1 MIPLQSSRVATNFSV
16 EIFDWNQFEQ
26 AKSLGEAQIDLAGL
40 EPFTSAERVLVLSH
54 PKHGAHG
61 RIRVRLLFHPQIL
74 AKSRQK
80 TSTFSSAGRAVTQ
93 IGGLPVSAGKGAFK
107 GVTSVFRR
115 GDKDHQDVVGVVP
128 IPVPVSVSA
137 STDLPAG
144 QSSTHAV
151 GGVMMGNGGQS
162 APFPLDGQNLAAEG
176 HGVGSTQPPGIL
188 RVTILGAKDI
198 ALSET
203 RAYVTVRVGD
213 KEFKTKH
220 YHKTATPEWCAFL
233 FFFCWCSLRF
243 LCVICIGTRCS
254 FSPLRWLLQ
263 PRFLYGYMITRH

>member
-1 MIPLQSSRVATNFSV
+1 M
-16 EIFDWNQFEQ
+16 
-26 AKSLGEAQIDLAGL
+26 
-40 EPFTSAERVLVLSH
+40 SH

-128 IPVPVSVSA
+128 VPVPMSASVSQ
-137 STDLPAG
+137 DLPAG
-144 QSSTHAV
+144 QSSTHGV

-162 APFPLDGQNLAAEG
+162 ESFSLDGQSLAAEG
-176 HGVGSTQPPGIL
+176 HGVGSMQPPGIL

-213 KEFKTKH
+213 KEAKTKH
-220 YHKTATPEWCAFL
+220 YHKTTTPEWWV
-233 FFFCWCSLRF
+233 FFFF
-243 LCVICIGTRCS
+243 LVCVC
-254 FSPLRWLLQ
+254 
-263 PRFLYGYMITRH
+263 

>member
-1 MIPLQSSRVATNFSV
+1 
-16 EIFDWNQFEQ
+16 
-26 AKSLGEAQIDLAGL
+26 
-40 EPFTSAERVLVLSH
+40 
-54 PKHGAHG
+54 
-61 RIRVRLLFHPQIL
+61 LLFHPQIL

-128 IPVPVSVSA
+128 VPMSVPVSP
-137 STDLPAG
+137 DLPTG
-144 QSSTHAV
+144 QSSTHVVV
-151 GGVMMGNGGQS
+151 GGGQS
-162 APFPLDGQNLAAEG
+162 EPFPLDGQNLVAEG
-176 HGVGSTQPPGIL
+176 HGVGSMQPSGIL

-220 YHKTATPEWCAFL
+220 YHKTATPEW
-233 FFFCWCSLRF
+233 
-243 LCVICIGTRCS
+243 
-254 FSPLRWLLQ
+254 
-263 PRFLYGYMITRH
+263 

>member
-1 MIPLQSSRVATNFSV
+1 M
-16 EIFDWNQFEQ
+16 
-26 AKSLGEAQIDLAGL
+26 
-40 EPFTSAERVLVLSH
+40 ERVLVLSH

-61 RIRVRLLFHPQIL
+61 RIRIRLLFHPQIL

-93 IGGLPVSAGKGAFK
+93 IGSLPVSAGKGAFK

-115 GDKDHQDVVGVVP
+115 GDKDPQDVVGLV
-128 IPVPVSVSA
+128 PVPVSMSVPP
-137 STDLPAG
+137 DLPAG
-144 QSSTHAV
+144 QSSHAV
-151 GGVMMGNGGQS
+151 GDVMSGGQIE
-162 APFPLDGQNLAAEG
+162 PLDGQNLAAEG

-220 YHKTATPEWCAFL
+220 YHKTATPEW
-233 FFFCWCSLRF
+233 
-243 LCVICIGTRCS
+243 
-254 FSPLRWLLQ
+254 
-263 PRFLYGYMITRH
+263 